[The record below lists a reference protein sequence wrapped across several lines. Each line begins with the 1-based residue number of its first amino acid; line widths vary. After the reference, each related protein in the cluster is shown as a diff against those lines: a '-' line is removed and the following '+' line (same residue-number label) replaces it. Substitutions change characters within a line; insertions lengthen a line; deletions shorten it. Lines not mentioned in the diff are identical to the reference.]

1 MLKPILDQSK
11 LIEAGDMSSDVI
23 SKVQDIKYLDNVG
36 VQLKWSGNPVGRFDV
51 QVSANHQ
58 QDIYGNVIKP
68 GDWVSI
74 TLSPTIN
81 ANGAPDVAYI
91 DISEISSLYLRVKYT
106 RTSGTGA
113 LDCIAI
119 AKMI

>member
-1 MLKPILDQSK
+1 
-11 LIEAGDMSSDVI
+11 MSSDVI